1 MRPAWSSFLALVAA
15 AAALD
20 AHIAAAGTTES
31 LPDSRHAIAFSAQD
45 FLPRA
50 SVLDE
55 MAGRGAQV
63 LAPVRQWIGESYARA
78 PALVL
83 GLSVVMVVPPL
94 ALVGLLARRKRRTS
108 AAPSP
113 SPDTTL
119 ALTRAGKRGVLETNT
134 LETEGFSWPTEAW
147 VDIQGAPGGRYVIG
161 RTLVR
166 IGREADNDIRLSAK
180 TVHRYHA
187 VIRRT
192 TDGDV
197 MVTDLSGNEGNG
209 VLVNGKPVD
218 EARLKKGDIINVGEV
233 KLHFDAKPV

>member
-1 MRPAWSSFLALVAA
+1 MRPAWSSFLAVAVAA
-15 AAALD
+15 ATFD

-31 LPDSRHAIAFSAQD
+31 HAGVAVFSTQD
-45 FLPRA
+45 FLQRSTIVEEVA
-50 SVLDE
+50 N
-55 MAGRGAQV
+55 GGAR
-63 LAPVRQWIGESYARA
+63 LWAPLRQWIGESYARA

-94 ALVGLLARRKRRTS
+94 ALAGLIARRKRRHPAS
-108 AAPSP
+108 
-113 SPDTTL
+113 SPDTTV
-119 ALTRAGKRGVLETNT
+119 ALTRAGQRSVST
-134 LETEGFSWPTEAW
+134 LDGEPMKTEGFSWPTEAW
-147 VDIQGAPGGRYVIG
+147 VDIPGSPGGRYIIG

-197 MVTDLSGNEGNG
+197 MITDVSGNDGNG
-209 VLVNGKPVD
+209 VLVNGASVG
-218 EARLKKGDIINVGEV
+218 EARLKKGDIINIGEV
-233 KLHFDAKPV
+233 KLKFDARPV

>member
-31 LPDSRHAIAFSAQD
+31 LRHTIAFSVQD
-45 FLPRA
+45 FLARA

-55 MAGRGAQV
+55 MADRGVQV
-63 LAPVRQWIGESYARA
+63 LEPVRQWIGESYARA

-113 SPDTTL
+113 DTTL
-119 ALTRAGKRGVLETNT
+119 ALTRAGKRAANALK
-134 LETEGFSWPTEAW
+134 TEGFSWPTEAW
-147 VDIQGAPGGRYVIG
+147 IDIQGTPGGRYVIG

-187 VIRRT
+187 AIRRT

-197 MVTDLSGNEGNG
+197 MVTNLSGNEGNG

>member
-1 MRPAWSSFLALVAA
+1 MRPARSSFLALAAA

-20 AHIAAAGTTES
+20 AHVAAAGTTES
-31 LPDSRHAIAFSAQD
+31 HARAAVFSAQD
-45 FLPRA
+45 FLLRA
-50 SVLDE
+50 TVFEEIADS
-55 MAGRGAQV
+55 GAKI
-63 LAPVRQWIGESYARA
+63 LLPLRQWIGESYERA
-78 PALVL
+78 PALLL

-94 ALVGLLARRKRRTS
+94 ALAGLIARRKRRQRGTH
-108 AAPSP
+108 

-119 ALTRAGKRGVLETNT
+119 ALTRAGKRPVST
-134 LETEGFSWPTEAW
+134 LDAEQIKTEGFSWPTEAW
-147 VDIQGAPGGRYVIG
+147 VDIQSSPGGRYVIG

-209 VLVNGKPVD
+209 VLVNGSPVG
-218 EARLKKGDIINVGEV
+218 EARLKKGDVINIGEV

>member
-15 AAALD
+15 TAVLD

-31 LPDSRHAIAFSAQD
+31 LRHTIAFSVQD
-45 FLPRA
+45 FLARA

-55 MAGRGAQV
+55 MADRGVQV
-63 LAPVRQWIGESYARA
+63 LEPVRQWIGESYARA

-113 SPDTTL
+113 DTTL
-119 ALTRAGKRGVLETNT
+119 ALTRAGKRGATLLEQNT
-134 LETEGFSWPTEAW
+134 LKTEGFSWPTEAW
-147 VDIQGAPGGRYVIG
+147 VDIQGTPGGRYVIG

-187 VIRRT
+187 AIRRT

-197 MVTDLSGNEGNG
+197 MVTNLSGNEGNG

>member
-31 LPDSRHAIAFSAQD
+31 LRHAIAFSAQD
-45 FLPRA
+45 FLQRA

-55 MAGRGAQV
+55 MADRGAQV

-108 AAPSP
+108 AAL

-119 ALTRAGKRGVLETNT
+119 ALTRAGKRGATLLEPNT
-134 LETEGFSWPTEAW
+134 LKTEGFSWPTEAW
-147 VDIQGAPGGRYVIG
+147 VDIQGTPGGRYVIG

-187 VIRRT
+187 AIRRT

>member
-20 AHIAAAGTTES
+20 AHIAAAGTTKS
-31 LPDSRHAIAFSAQD
+31 LRHAIAFSAQD
-45 FLPRA
+45 SLARA

-55 MAGRGAQV
+55 MADHGAQV

-113 SPDTTL
+113 DTTL
-119 ALTRAGKRGVLETNT
+119 ALTRADKRGATLLEPNT
-134 LETEGFSWPTEAW
+134 LKTEGFSWPTEAW
-147 VDIQGAPGGRYVIG
+147 VDIQGTPGGRYVIG

-187 VIRRT
+187 AIRRT

>member
-94 ALVGLLARRKRRTS
+94 ALVGLLARRKR
-108 AAPSP
+108 PSP

-119 ALTRAGKRGVLETNT
+119 ALTRAGKRGGLETNT
-134 LETEGFSWPTEAW
+134 LKTEGFSWPTEAW
-147 VDIQGAPGGRYVIG
+147 V
-161 RTLVR
+161 
-166 IGREADNDIRLSAK
+166 
-180 TVHRYHA
+180 
-187 VIRRT
+187 
-192 TDGDV
+192 
-197 MVTDLSGNEGNG
+197 
-209 VLVNGKPVD
+209 
-218 EARLKKGDIINVGEV
+218 
-233 KLHFDAKPV
+233 

>member
-31 LPDSRHAIAFSAQD
+31 RHAIAFSTQD
-45 FLPRA
+45 FLLRA
-50 SVLDE
+50 SILDG
-55 MAGRGAQV
+55 MADRSAQV

-113 SPDTTL
+113 DTTL
-119 ALTRAGKRGVLETNT
+119 ALTRAGKRGAALLEPNT
-134 LETEGFSWPTEAW
+134 LKTEGFSWPTEAW
-147 VDIQGAPGGRYVIG
+147 VDIQGTPGGRYVIG

-187 VIRRT
+187 AIRRT

>member
-1 MRPAWSSFLALVAA
+1 MRPAWSSFLALAA
-15 AAALD
+15 AAAAFD
-20 AHIAAAGTTES
+20 AHIAAAGTT
-31 LPDSRHAIAFSAQD
+31 DVHARAVVFSSED

-50 SVLDE
+50 SVLEDV
-55 MAGRGAQV
+55 ADSGAQI
-63 LAPVRQWIGESYARA
+63 LLPLRQWIGESYERA
-78 PALVL
+78 PALLL

-94 ALVGLLARRKRRTS
+94 ALAGLIARRKRRRQAS
-108 AAPSP
+108 RGSH

-119 ALTRAGKRGVLETNT
+119 ALTRAGRQTAST
-134 LETEGFSWPTEAW
+134 LDAEASKTEGFSWPTEAW
-147 VDIQGAPGGRYVIG
+147 VDIQGTPGGRYVIG

-166 IGREADNDIRLSAK
+166 IGREADNDIRLAAK

-209 VLVNGKPVD
+209 VLVNGAPVG
-218 EARLKKGDIINVGEV
+218 EARLKKGDLINIGEV

>member
-1 MRPAWSSFLALVAA
+1 MRPAWSSFLALAA
-15 AAALD
+15 AAAAFD

-31 LPDSRHAIAFSAQD
+31 RAGAAVFSAQD
-45 FLPRA
+45 FLHRSTIVEDVA
-50 SVLDE
+50 N
-55 MAGRGAQV
+55 GAAR
-63 LAPVRQWIGESYARA
+63 LWAPLGQWIGESYARA

-94 ALVGLLARRKRRTS
+94 ALAGLIARRKRRHTPH
-108 AAPSP
+108 A
-113 SPDTTL
+113 PDTTL
-119 ALTRAGKRGVLETNT
+119 ALTRAGRRSAST
-134 LETEGFSWPTEAW
+134 LDGEPMKTEGFSWPTEAW
-147 VDIQGAPGGRYVIG
+147 VDIPGSPGGRYVIG

-197 MVTDLSGNEGNG
+197 MITDLSGNDGNG
-209 VLVNGKPVD
+209 VLVNGASVG
-218 EARLKKGDIINVGEV
+218 EARLKKGDVINIGEV
-233 KLHFDAKPV
+233 KLKFDARPV

>member
-31 LPDSRHAIAFSAQD
+31 LRHAIAFSAQD
-45 FLPRA
+45 FLARA

-55 MAGRGAQV
+55 MADRGAQV
-63 LAPVRQWIGESYARA
+63 LEPVRQWIGESYARA

-113 SPDTTL
+113 DTTL
-119 ALTRAGKRGVLETNT
+119 ALTRAGKRGALETNA
-134 LETEGFSWPTEAW
+134 LKTEGFSWPTEAW
-147 VDIQGAPGGRYVIG
+147 VDIQGTPGGRYVIG

-187 VIRRT
+187 AIRRT

>member
-31 LPDSRHAIAFSAQD
+31 LPDSRYAIAFSAQD
-45 FLPRA
+45 FLPGA

-55 MAGRGAQV
+55 MADRGAQV
-63 LAPVRQWIGESYARA
+63 LAPARQWIGESYARA

-113 SPDTTL
+113 DTTL
-119 ALTRAGKRGVLETNT
+119 ALTRAGKHSALETNA
-134 LETEGFSWPTEAW
+134 LKTEGFSWPTEAW

-209 VLVNGKPVD
+209 VLVNGKPID

-233 KLHFDAKPV
+233 KLHFDAKPI

>member
-31 LPDSRHAIAFSAQD
+31 LPDSWHAIAFSAQD
-45 FLPRA
+45 FLARA

-55 MAGRGAQV
+55 MADRGVQV
-63 LAPVRQWIGESYARA
+63 LEPVRQWIGESYARA

-83 GLSVVMVVPPL
+83 GLSVVVVVPPL

-113 SPDTTL
+113 DTTL
-119 ALTRAGKRGVLETNT
+119 ALTRAGKRAALETNT
-134 LETEGFSWPTEAW
+134 LKTEGFSWPTEAW
-147 VDIQGAPGGRYVIG
+147 VDIQGTPGGRYVIG

-187 VIRRT
+187 AIRRT

-197 MVTDLSGNEGNG
+197 MVTNLSGNEGNG

>member
-31 LPDSRHAIAFSAQD
+31 LRHTIAFSVQD
-45 FLPRA
+45 FLARA

-55 MAGRGAQV
+55 MADRGAQV
-63 LAPVRQWIGESYARA
+63 LEPVRQWIGESYARA

-113 SPDTTL
+113 DTTL
-119 ALTRAGKRGVLETNT
+119 ALTRAGKRAALETNA
-134 LETEGFSWPTEAW
+134 LKTEGFSWPTEAW
-147 VDIQGAPGGRYVIG
+147 IDIQGTPGGRYVIG

-187 VIRRT
+187 AIRRT

-218 EARLKKGDIINVGEV
+218 EARLKEGDIINVGEV
-233 KLHFDAKPV
+233 KLHFDAEPV

>member
-31 LPDSRHAIAFSAQD
+31 LRHTIAFSAQD
-45 FLPRA
+45 FLARA

-55 MAGRGAQV
+55 MADRGVHV
-63 LAPVRQWIGESYARA
+63 LEPVRQWIGENYARA

-113 SPDTTL
+113 DTTL
-119 ALTRAGKRGVLETNT
+119 ALTRAGKRAALETNT
-134 LETEGFSWPTEAW
+134 LKTEGFSWPTEAW
-147 VDIQGAPGGRYVIG
+147 VDIQGTPGGRYVIG

-180 TVHRYHA
+180 TVS
-187 VIRRT
+187 
-192 TDGDV
+192 GDV
-197 MVTDLSGNEGNG
+197 TLLRRAANG
-209 VLVNGKPVD
+209 S
-218 EARLKKGDIINVGEV
+218 A
-233 KLHFDAKPV
+233 

>member
-31 LPDSRHAIAFSAQD
+31 LHATAFSAQE
-45 FLPRA
+45 FLQR
-50 SVLDE
+50 STILDE
-55 MAGRGAQV
+55 FADRGAQAW
-63 LAPVRQWIGESYARA
+63 APVRQWIGESYARA

-94 ALVGLLARRKRRTS
+94 ALVGMLARRKRRS
-108 AAPSP
+108 HGAP

-119 ALTRAGKRGVLETNT
+119 ALTRAGKRSALEQNT
-134 LETEGFSWPTEAW
+134 MKTEGFSWPTEAW
-147 VDIQGAPGGRYVIG
+147 VDIQGTPGGRYVIG

-187 VIRRT
+187 AIRRT

-197 MVTDLSGNEGNG
+197 MVTNLSGNEGNG

>member
-31 LPDSRHAIAFSAQD
+31 LPDSGHAIAFSAQD
-45 FLPRA
+45 FLARA

-55 MAGRGAQV
+55 MADRGVHV
-63 LAPVRQWIGESYARA
+63 LEPVRQWIGESYARA

-83 GLSVVMVVPPL
+83 GLSVVVVVPPL

-113 SPDTTL
+113 DTTL
-119 ALTRAGKRGVLETNT
+119 ALTRAGKRTALETNT
-134 LETEGFSWPTEAW
+134 LKTEGFSWPTEAW
-147 VDIQGAPGGRYVIG
+147 VDIQGTPGGRYVIG

-187 VIRRT
+187 AIRRT

-197 MVTDLSGNEGNG
+197 MVTNLSGNEGNG

>member
-134 LETEGFSWPTEAW
+134 LKTEGFSWPTEAW

>member
-31 LPDSRHAIAFSAQD
+31 LRHSIAFSAQD
-45 FLPRA
+45 FLARA

-55 MAGRGAQV
+55 MANRGAQV

-113 SPDTTL
+113 DTTL
-119 ALTRAGKRGVLETNT
+119 ALTRAGKRTALETNT
-134 LETEGFSWPTEAW
+134 LKTEGFSWPTEAW
-147 VDIQGAPGGRYVIG
+147 VDIQGTPGGRYVIG

-187 VIRRT
+187 AIRRT

-197 MVTDLSGNEGNG
+197 MVTNLSGNEGNG

>member
-1 MRPAWSSFLALVAA
+1 
-15 AAALD
+15 
-20 AHIAAAGTTES
+20 
-31 LPDSRHAIAFSAQD
+31 
-45 FLPRA
+45 
-50 SVLDE
+50 
-55 MAGRGAQV
+55 
-63 LAPVRQWIGESYARA
+63 
-78 PALVL
+78 
-83 GLSVVMVVPPL
+83 MVVPPL

-108 AAPSP
+108 AAR

-119 ALTRAGKRGVLETNT
+119 ALTRAGKHSALETNA
-134 LETEGFSWPTEAW
+134 LKTEGVSWPTEAW

-197 MVTDLSGNEGNG
+197 TVTDLSGNEGNG

-233 KLHFDAKPV
+233 KLHFDAKPI